1 MTELQVK
8 QLSASYGAQRV
19 LQDLSFSLKSQQLL
33 VIWGHQAV
41 AKPRYLI
48 CWRGLSP
55 P

>member
-19 LQDLSFSLKSQQLL
+19 LQDLILALNHSNCWSF
-33 VIWGHQAV
+33 WGHQAV